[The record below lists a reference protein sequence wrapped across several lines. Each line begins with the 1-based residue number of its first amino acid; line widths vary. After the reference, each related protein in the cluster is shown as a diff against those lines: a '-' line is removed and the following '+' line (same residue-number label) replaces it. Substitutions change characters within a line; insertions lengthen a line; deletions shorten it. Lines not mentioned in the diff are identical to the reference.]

1 MINNFTALAVV
12 AMFIEAFITYG
23 NTIAKEHRIQWQIVI
38 AFVVALILCYNS
50 DINLFQFMGISEKYP
65 IVGIVC
71 TGLVMCR
78 GSNYFFEFYKQLSSW
93 RANNPTKPEDV
104 KDDFLFAS
112 KEKVEEAMAQEN
124 ELQKPKDEIEQEDV
138 KVANR

>member
-1 MINNFTALAVV
+1 MINNFTSLAVV

-23 NTIAKEHRIQWQIVI
+23 NTIAKEHRIQWQVVF
-38 AFVVALILCYNS
+38 AFVAALILCYNS
-50 DINLFQFMGISEKYP
+50 DINLFQFMGLSEKYP

-71 TGLVMCR
+71 TALVMCR

-93 RANNPTKPEDV
+93 RANNPTKPEDI
-104 KDDFLFAS
+104 KNDILFAS
-112 KEKVEEAMAQEN
+112 KEKVEEAIAEEN
-124 ELQKPKDEIEQEDV
+124 ELQEPKDEIEQEDV

>member
-23 NTIAKEHRIQWQIVI
+23 NTIAKEHRIQWQIVF

-50 DINLFQFMGISEKYP
+50 DLNLFQFMGLSEKYP
-65 IVGIVC
+65 IIGIVW
-71 TGLVMCR
+71 TALVMCR

-112 KEKVEEAMAQEN
+112 KEKVEEAVAQKN
-124 ELQKPKDEIEQEDV
+124 ELQEPKDEIEQEDV